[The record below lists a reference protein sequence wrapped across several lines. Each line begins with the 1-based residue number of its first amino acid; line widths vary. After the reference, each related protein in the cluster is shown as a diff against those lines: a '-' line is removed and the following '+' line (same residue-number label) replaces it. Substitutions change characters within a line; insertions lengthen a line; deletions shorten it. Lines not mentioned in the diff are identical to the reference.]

1 MAVEPDPS
9 VQRRLLRGELRRARN
24 TAGLKQADVA
34 RAMDWSPS
42 KLIRIESGDVRISTN
57 DLRALLTHYDVKDK
71 ARVDTLL
78 ELAKS
83 SRTGSFYD
91 QFANDLKGGFRD
103 YLAFEASASVIRQY
117 EPILI
122 SGLLQT
128 EEYARAILQD
138 AYESAPSEI
147 DRLWTVRQHR
157 QELHDREDPPEMRI
171 IVDEASLARQVGR
184 TDKTMQRQIE
194 RLREYAD
201 EPHIALRVLPFAAG
215 ANPGMAGSFI
225 LLEFD
230 DPNLDDLVHLESVD
244 QVTIKDDSELI
255 AQYGDRYQSIE
266 DKSLSD
272 EDSKTFLDEYIDGRR
287 GVGVRPPAAGVVAG

>member
-9 VQRRLLRGELRRARN
+9 VQRKLLRGELRRARN
-24 TAGLKQADVA
+24 AAGLRQADVA
-34 RAMDWSPS
+34 AAMDWSPS

-57 DLRALLTHYDVKDK
+57 DLRALLAHYDVKDK
-71 ARVDTLL
+71 TRVTSLL

-91 QFANDLKGGFRD
+91 QFAADLKEGFRD

-128 EEYARAILQD
+128 EEYAREILLH
-138 AYESAPSEI
+138 AGGFGTEKA
-147 DRLWTVRQHR
+147 DRLWTIRQHR
-157 QELHDREDPPEMRI
+157 QELHDREDAPEMRFVI
-171 IVDEASLARQVGR
+171 DEASIARQVGR
-184 TDKTMQRQIE
+184 NNKTMTRQIE
-194 RLREYAD
+194 RLREFAG
-201 EPHIALRVLPFAAG
+201 ESHIKLRVLPLTVG
-215 ANPGMAGSFI
+215 ANPGMLGSFA

-244 QVTIKDDSELI
+244 EVTIKDDSEKI
-255 AQYGDRYQSIE
+255 AEYGDRFQTLE
-266 DKSLSD
+266 ELSLSE
-272 EDSKTFLDEYIDGRR
+272 EDSKTFLEEYIDGRR
-287 GVGVRPPAAGVVAG
+287 GVGVRSAAEVAG